1 MVRLQPDIVKLD
13 KDVVQA
19 LPDRVSSAVVAAIV
33 QITHAYGGL
42 VLAECVETAEQA
54 AAADDLG
61 VDLGQGWFFGRPEA
75 RTPRRAATVPEPRAS
90 GSIDPSLPDAA
101 VALHVTGQGPRP
113 RTAAEGSAPGLS
125 GLLVRAVDES
135 FGGVVVVDVLAP
147 DAPMLYVNPAFER
160 MTGYQT
166 AELLGRNCRLL
177 QGPDTDPAAVREL
190 AEATLGQEHRTVLR
204 NYRKDG
210 SGWWNE
216 LHLSPVRDRTFR
228 LTHLPGVAARRHRAG

>member
-1 MVRLQPDIVKLD
+1 MLVRLQPDIVKLD

-33 QITHAYGGL
+33 QITRAYGGL
-42 VLAECVETAEQA
+42 VPAECVETAEQA

-90 GSIDPSLPDAA
+90 GAIDPSLPDAA

-135 FGGVVVVDVLAP
+135 FGGATAP
-147 DAPMLYVNPAFER
+147 E
-160 MTGYQT
+160 T
-166 AELLGRNCRLL
+166 ACWCRWRSGCRLRCARA
-177 QGPDTDPAAVREL
+177 TCWAAAV
-190 AEATLGQEHRTVLR
+190 ATSSWP
-204 NYRKDG
+204 Y
-210 SGWWNE
+210 
-216 LHLSPVRDRTFR
+216 
-228 LTHLPGVAARRHRAG
+228 